1 MNWSLLHG
9 EAFRTLCDLDDDTI
23 DALITDMPYSSGG
36 QFKGDRASS
45 ARSKY
50 QRSNVAAEN
59 ETPDFTGDNRDQR
72 GFLAWATLWLSEAF
86 RVLKDGAFVALFTDW
101 RQLPI
106 MTDAL
111 QAGGF
116 TWRGIV
122 PWNKP
127 NPRPRKGAFA
137 QGSEFVVW
145 GTKGSCSSEGECHAL
160 KPWLYAPPHYT
171 KRVHLTEKP
180 VPLLQEI
187 VRVCP
192 AGGIVLDPFAGSG
205 ATGVAALLEGRRFLG
220 VELSAEYHARAL
232 ARLQEVQCPQ

>member
-9 EAFRTLCDLDDDTI
+9 EAFSTLRELADETI
-23 DALITDMPYSSGG
+23 DALITDPPYSSGG

-45 ARSKY
+45 ASTKY
-50 QRSNVAAEN
+50 SRADG
-59 ETPDFTGDNRDQR
+59 TPDFTGDNRDQR
-72 GFLAWATLWLSEAF
+72 GFLAWATLWLSESF
-86 RVLKDGAFVALFTDW
+86 RACKPGAIVALFTDW

-106 MTDAL
+106 TTDAL
-111 QAGGF
+111 QSGGF
-116 TWRGIV
+116 TWRGVI

-145 GTKGSCSSEGECHAL
+145 GTKGSCATEGECHAL

-180 VPLLQEI
+180 VDLLREL

-192 AGGIVLDPFAGSG
+192 AGGVVLDPFAGSG

-232 ARLQEVQCPQ
+232 ARLHEVPCPQ